1 MRSVLLIYIGDHL
14 YSCSDIGHDD
24 EYDNRQDVV
33 ILHGLNTNVFY
44 ILNIGKQ
51 WLLDLI
57 LV

>member
-1 MRSVLLIYIGDHL
+1 MWSVLLIYIGDHL
-14 YSCSDIGHDD
+14 YSCSDIGDDD

-44 ILNIGKQ
+44 ILNIGK
-51 WLLDLI
+51 WLLNLI

>member
-14 YSCSDIGHDD
+14 YSYSDIDD
-24 EYDNRQDVV
+24 KYDNRQDVV

-44 ILNIGKQ
+44 ILNIGEQ